1 MTTRTSQAETGSPVK
16 ATSQAEPRR
25 RGRRKGVEPIAVAE
39 AIRLMT
45 EAYGPFPEEPRL
57 DPVHELTFTILSQHT
72 SDTNSERAFRS
83 LMQRFGSLDAVARA
97 DVAAIEAA
105 ISGGGLAKVKAP
117 RIKEVLNRI
126 IELNG
131 SLDLTFLREMPL
143 ADAKAW
149 LRQLPGIGPKSAGII
164 LSFSLGMPAM
174 AIDTHIYRVS
184 QRLALIGPKV
194 TADKAHDL
202 LEEQV
207 EPSQVYPF
215 HQAFINHGRLVC
227 KAQRPRCPECVVAAG
242 CPSRDRLMKEAEKQA
257 RAAERNRAKVARKA
271 KTSKAS
277 SPHRTTAKQAPH
289 AYPEV

>member
-1 MTTRTSQAETGSPVK
+1 MTTTDKPKRQRTSTKTGQP
-16 ATSQAEPRR
+16 APRR
-25 RGRRKGVEPIAVAE
+25 RSRKKAAQSIPVSD

-45 EAYGPFPEEPRL
+45 AEYGPFPEEPRL

-83 LMQRFGSLDAVARA
+83 LMQRFGSLEAVAEG
-97 DVAAIEAA
+97 DVADIEEA
-105 ISGGGLAKVKAP
+105 ISGGGLAKIKAP
-117 RIKEVLNRI
+117 RIKEVLGKI

-131 SLDLTFLREMPL
+131 SLDLSFLREMPL
-143 ADAKAW
+143 PEAKAW

-202 LEEQV
+202 LEEAV
-207 EPSQVYPF
+207 EPEQVYPF

-227 KAQRPRCPECVVAAG
+227 KAQRPRCQECVVGHG
-242 CPSRDRLMKEAEKQA
+242 CPSKEGFIKAAEKDA
-257 RAAERNRAKVARKA
+257 RAAERAKARK
-271 KTSKAS
+271 SKA
-277 SPHRTTAKQAPH
+277 PAKPRKAAAQAPH

>member
-1 MTTRTSQAETGSPVK
+1 
-16 ATSQAEPRR
+16 
-25 RGRRKGVEPIAVAE
+25 
-39 AIRLMT
+39 MT

-57 DPVHELTFTILSQHT
+57 DPIHELTFTILSQHT
-72 SDTNSERAFRS
+72 SDRNSERAFRS
-83 LMQRFGSLDAVARA
+83 LMQRFGSLEAVVEA
-97 DVAAIEAA
+97 DVAEIEVA

-117 RIKEVLNRI
+117 RIKEVLGKI

-131 SLDLTFLREMPL
+131 SLDLSFLREMPL
-143 ADAKAW
+143 PEAKAW

-202 LEEQV
+202 LEAAV
-207 EPSQVYPF
+207 EPEQVYPF

-227 KAQRPRCPECVVAAG
+227 KAQRPRCQECVVGHG
-242 CPSRDRLMKEAEKQA
+242 CPSRDGFIKAAETEAK
-257 RAAERNRAKVARKA
+257 AAERAKSRKGKAPARPRKA
-271 KTSKAS
+271 A
-277 SPHRTTAKQAPH
+277 AQAPH